1 MKNKNNND
9 NYKPLIFVKE
19 YIKYVE
25 DWCISHNV
33 TIDDF
38 MRYDKPLNM
47 LMSEYLNGDDLFSTS
62 GQYISN
68 ILIASEIVY
77 LWKDN
82 KQLYS
87 FEKDF
92 TDLLINIPVENIKM
106 NKELFKLLPYNTICI
121 EFEDNEFGFVSVKYD
136 SSFNMANV
144 AFVIIDTW
152 NPFTFPSLK
161 TRNICIKFYDESKS
175 VTDHI
180 EDIKPAALKKKFE
193 KLIHCMLYLI
203 AQNSIVE
210 ENEYQK
216 KIYKKRSKVKN
227 TITEVRKWDCGI
239 RRRKVYP
246 KKPLNDEYVINEE
259 NDESVKETTIRKK
272 MRYCMVKAHYQHYHV
287 GPGRKETILK
297 LKLPYEKGI
306 KYEDCPIVINE
317 MVIEKEVTNYD

>member
-19 YIKYVE
+19 YMKYLE
-25 DWCISHNV
+25 DWCISHNITV
-33 TIDDF
+33 DDF
-38 MRYDKPLNM
+38 YFNHKLNDMFTTEHYDIHNPN
-47 LMSEYLNGDDLFSTS
+47 DTS
-62 GQYISN
+62 NYEMN
-68 ILIASEIVY
+68 YVIAK

-82 KQLYS
+82 KQVYS
-87 FEKDF
+87 FDKEF

-106 NKELFKLLPYNTICI
+106 NKELFKLLPYKTICI
-121 EFEDNEFGFVSVKYD
+121 EFEDNEFGFVAVSDNTYNGMTHVE
-136 SSFNMANV
+136 F
-144 AFVIIDTW
+144 IIINAW
-152 NPFTFPSLK
+152 NPFAFPSLQTK
-161 TRNICIKFYDESKS
+161 DFIVYFDDESKS
-175 VTDHI
+175 V
-180 EDIKPAALKKKFE
+180 EDNIKNIKPITLKKKFE

-246 KKPLNDEYVINEE
+246 KKPLNDESVINED

-317 MVIEKEVTNYD
+317 MVIEKGGN